1 MCTLKVVD
9 DYVCMQAQFNTYAFV
24 LLDTC
29 TENRWKTGTKVVLT
43 IHIAVKSCQLWPN
56 KKKKCNFGAA
66 SIRTCNEKHSSLAP

>member
-29 TENRWKTGTKVVLT
+29 TENR
-43 IHIAVKSCQLWPN
+43 
-56 KKKKCNFGAA
+56 
-66 SIRTCNEKHSSLAP
+66 